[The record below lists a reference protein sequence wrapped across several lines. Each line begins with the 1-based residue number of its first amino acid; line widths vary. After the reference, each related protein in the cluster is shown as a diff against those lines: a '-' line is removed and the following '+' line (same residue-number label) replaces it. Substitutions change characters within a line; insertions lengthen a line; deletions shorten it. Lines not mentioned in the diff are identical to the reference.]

1 MTIDA
6 WRITGQSQIDSYVGR
21 WAELA
26 VILVNELAVTQARGK
41 PVDPPTALPK
51 DLPTDPPT
59 ALPADPSADPP
70 ADVGADVGA
79 DAGADVGAD
88 VPAGPSADLSARR
101 RAALDDAFTR
111 HGWTPSR
118 SLTASDADRLAEV
131 AAELRPAFTGAP
143 GAIAGLNQA
152 LVRHHA
158 VPNLHGDP
166 PVLAFHGVGA
176 DLVDAWAA
184 DATTA
189 LAMVIGVGQ
198 GVRLRTCEA
207 SGCELVFFDVTRN
220 ASRRFCGLSCQNR
233 AKASAY
239 RARRRA

>member
-1 MTIDA
+1 MAVTIDA

-26 VILVNELAVTQARGK
+26 VLLVNELTVAHARGRR
-41 PVDPPTALPK
+41 VE
-51 DLPTDPPT
+51 
-59 ALPADPSADPP
+59 PP
-70 ADVGADVGA
+70 AD
-79 DAGADVGAD
+79 
-88 VPAGPSADLSARR
+88 RK
-101 RAALDDAFTR
+101 AALEAAVAR
-111 HGWTPSR
+111 EGWTPR
-118 SLTASDADRLAEV
+118 GGPADRPPITAADADRLAGV

-143 GAIAGLNQA
+143 DAIGMLNQA
-152 LVRHHA
+152 LAGHGA

-166 PVLAFHGVGA
+166 PILAFHAPGA
-176 DLVDAWAA
+176 GLADAWAA
-184 DATTA
+184 DAATA

-207 SGCELVFFDVTRN
+207 DGCELVFFDVTRN

-239 RARRRA
+239 RARRRG

>member
-1 MTIDA
+1 MPVTIDA

-26 VILVNELAVTQARGK
+26 VVLVNELAVTRVRGR
-41 PVDPPTALPK
+41 PVDPP
-51 DLPTDPPT
+51 
-59 ALPADPSADPP
+59 AD
-70 ADVGADVGA
+70 
-79 DAGADVGAD
+79 
-88 VPAGPSADLSARR
+88 R
-101 RAALDDAFTR
+101 RAALDAAFTR
-111 HGWTPSR
+111 QNWPPSR
-118 SLTASDADRLAEV
+118 ALTSADADRLADV

-143 GAIAGLNQA
+143 DPAAVLNQT
-152 LVRHHA
+152 LVRHRA

-166 PVLAFHGVGA
+166 PVLAFHRPDA

-184 DATTA
+184 DAATA

-198 GVRLRTCEA
+198 GVRLRACEA
-207 SGCELVFFDVTRN
+207 GGCELVFFDVTRN

-239 RARRRA
+239 RARRRTP